1 MGKRG
6 AKQKFADDACHNES
20 CRDHPVIGKG
30 SVVDNGTY
38 QLDDKYIRRYLCCS
52 CGGAFCDRTN
62 TVYYGLHTNEDKI
75 DLVLKMSIN
84 KMSNEAIAYVLE
96 VQPITVRGS

>member
-62 TVYYGLHTNEDKI
+62 TVYYTFILMKI
-75 DLVLKMSIN
+75 KLIWSLKCQLI
-84 KMSNEAIAYVLE
+84 
-96 VQPITVRGS
+96 R